1 MEGGMRAMTR
11 REVMR
16 LAAVGGV
23 GTFMGSHLGAKAP
36 QTLGVQLY
44 SVRDQ
49 MAKDPEGT
57 LKAIADIG
65 YREVEAL
72 RGGLPKIGALARSV
86 GLSPISVHV
95 DTPLITGKW
104 DAWQFMRKSVP
115 EGYDLAA
122 VITDA
127 KAAGAKFLV
136 CPYLMPPERPKD
148 AAGYSELAATLNR
161 AGEQITKA
169 GLTFCYHNHAFEFAP
184 LPDGRTPLDLM
195 MAETRPELVKLEL
208 DAFWTSVS
216 GNDPV
221 AILKKYSGRVPL
233 LHLKDKQKG
242 APTAFEESKVP
253 PTTFVPVGSGAVDFP
268 ALLAAAPAAGVQ
280 HYFVEQDHAVGSTP
294 LEAIAA
300 SFKYLR
306 SLP

>member
-1 MEGGMRAMTR
+1 MGEITR

-16 LAAVGGV
+16 LAAVGSV
-23 GTFMGSHLGAKAP
+23 GALMGAQVRAKGP

-44 SVRDQ
+44 SVRDLLG
-49 MAKDPEGT
+49 KDPAGT
-57 LKAIADIG
+57 LKAIAEVG
-65 YREVEAL
+65 YREVEL
-72 RGGLPKIGALARSV
+72 FGSGVPKTAALATAA

-95 DTPLITGKW
+95 NTPFITGNW

-115 EGYDLAA
+115 DGYDLAA
-122 VITDA
+122 VIAEA
-127 KAAGAKFLV
+127 KAAGVKFLV

-148 AAGYSELAATLNR
+148 AAGYSQLAATLNK

-195 MAETRPELVKLEL
+195 MAETRPDLVKLEL
-208 DAFWTSVS
+208 DVFWASVS
-216 GNDPV
+216 GNNPV
-221 AILKKYSGRVPL
+221 AVMKKYSGRVPL
-233 LHLKDKQKG
+233 VHLKDHQKG
-242 APTAFEESKVP
+242 APKAFEEAKVP
-253 PTTFVPVGSGAVDFP
+253 PTTFVPVGQGGVDFP
-268 ALLAAAPAAGVQ
+268 ALLGAAPAAGVQ

-294 LEAIAA
+294 LDAIAA

-306 SLP
+306 SL